1 MQSAATTSNADPPRL
16 QAGRWLTRKRMLA
29 IAPFVIAAIALL
41 LRLQGIDWDGG
52 SFYHPDER
60 SIYLRADTMYRTL
73 TEAPGWQASQN
84 RDFPL
89 DTPGLPSIGT
99 FFDKDASPL
108 NPHWF
113 PLGTI
118 IIYILVFVRG
128 VLLEP
133 LMDQVRLQDLAA
145 AGRTIAAVVDAG
157 SVLLLFFLGRRMF
170 GSTVGLLAST
180 LAAFTVINI
189 QLTHFYRPESFV
201 ILLALGTFW
210 WLLNVL
216 EHGQRRDHILL
227 GVVVGLSFAF
237 RASGAPLLVP
247 VFATYAVLAWRRSGA
262 GDVGLAAAMRTLFPA
277 ALMAGAVAFVTF
289 AILQPYALL
298 DFHKFFGDLGW
309 ETGVARNAG
318 SVPYTLMYLG
328 TPRTGIYEIQQSS
341 LWALGLPL
349 GILAWLGLAL
359 STARGFFRQH
369 VGELLL
375 VAWAVSLLL
384 IIVTFEVKFL
394 RYIAPILP
402 IMVLLGSRW
411 IITAYDWARERSTI
425 LTRVVLGAI
434 AIVVIST
441 VWYGI
446 AFVGIYSK
454 DHPGIQASK
463 WVNENVAAGSVVLTD
478 NHWDEGFPNL
488 GKFQVA
494 QLPMYEGDTVT
505 KVNRIASMIVGADYI
520 MAYSNR
526 PWGSITRVPERYE
539 FSSNYYHA
547 LFDGSLGFEL
557 VQAFERPPSFAGVTL
572 VHDPFTRATVDEPAS
587 LPGVDRSGLVFNLG
601 YADGNVVNY
610 DHPLTLVWENTG
622 ELSVDEVRNIMFGLA
637 GPAPEER
644 AMLSQDAFD
653 EQRAGGTF
661 SDIFSDGGLNGIAPW
676 FVWLLVIEVIA
687 WTAMP
692 LIVRTMRWLPDRGVV
707 LARPLGLLLVSWLVW
722 LGASTGVWSFG
733 RTSAILAILIVA
745 AVSGLIVWRN
755 YRLLKELARR
765 HWRYLVTVE
774 VLFVVAYMVFVLIR
788 TANPDLWHAFRGGEK
803 PMDLSYLT
811 AVAKST
817 TFPPFDPWYAGGFI
831 NYYYFGFVPIATLMR
846 LTAIVPEVAYNL
858 AVPMLFALTFTGA
871 FSVGYNITE
880 SLRRIRL
887 SPTEALLQAP
897 SPSTGE
903 GWGEGETSANNGD
916 AIGTT
921 SAPLSETPSPL
932 RGEDWGEG
940 ETPAVASR
948 PSRPM
953 SPRAPIYAGLA
964 TAMLMVVLANLD
976 GAAQLLQAA
985 GRSLGDGAFGNFDFW
1000 RSSRLMPGQIAITEF
1015 PFWSF
1020 LFADLHAH
1028 MISLPFQVTAIGL
1041 ATNVVLSARSPVSL
1055 LRRAPA
1061 IVWLA
1066 FVIGSFAAIN
1076 TWEVPTYGMLAMGS
1090 LSVMVLVAHR
1100 NAMRPQVLGKFLLL
1114 AIGFGVLAYTL
1125 WLPFHQNYESVFA
1138 GLRMSQW
1145 RTVSWHYMGVHGL
1158 LFFIAGSWVGFEVY
1172 RRLPRLASL
1181 DDSRPHSFVDS
1192 RKLTAT
1198 LALIVAVLAVV
1209 LWLRTTSLHEWTNV
1223 LALTVSLLT
1232 VVGLGIWWLARYRS
1246 REAPIQVLLLGMLVL
1261 ALGIGI
1267 GVDFVTAE
1275 RDIDRMNTV
1284 FKFYLNA
1291 WVLFSVVAGVGAWQL
1306 WASNAFRWGGTTRMK
1321 AVKASWMGLLA
1332 ILVMSSAIY
1341 PVLGTRTRIA
1351 DRFDNAIGRAL
1362 DGRAFQQTTTYHD
1375 PGPGNRGEDPGARY
1389 QLAADLAAI
1398 DFIRANVEGSP
1409 VFLEAVTDQ
1418 YRWTPRVSIWAG
1430 LPVVAGWQWHQSQ
1443 QRGAGGSEPARVNA
1457 RIADVRTMYRT
1468 SDVGRFADLIAEY
1481 EVEYIYVGPTER
1493 LYFPEQGL
1501 AKFAELAR
1509 SEEAFL
1515 EVFYASDE
1523 VTVYRVAG
1531 QAEPA

>member
-1 MQSAATTSNADPPRL
+1 MTNAMQSAATTSNADPPRL
-16 QAGRWLTRKRMLA
+16 LASRWLTRKRLLG
-29 IAPFVIAAIALL
+29 IAPFAIAAIALL

-60 SIYLRADTMYRTL
+60 SIYMRADTMYRTL

-84 RDFPL
+84 GDFPL

-128 VLLEP
+128 VILEP
-133 LMDQVRLQDLAA
+133 LMDQVRLQDLATT
-145 AGRTIAAVVDAG
+145 GRTIAAVVDAG

-170 GSTVGLLAST
+170 GSAVGLLAST
-180 LAAFTVINI
+180 LVAFTVINI

-201 ILLALGTFW
+201 MLLALATFW

-216 EHGQRRDHILL
+216 ERGSRRDHVML

-247 VFATYAVLAWRRSGA
+247 VFTTYAVLAWRRSKADEIGFA
-262 GDVGLAAAMRTLFPA
+262 VAIRTLMPTA
-277 ALMAGAVAFVTF
+277 MMAGGIAFATF

-309 ETGVARNAG
+309 ETGIARNAG
-318 SVPYTLMYLG
+318 LVPYTLQYIG
-328 TPRTGIYEIQQSS
+328 TPRTGLYEIQQSS

-349 GILAWLGLAL
+349 GIVAWLGLAS
-359 STARGFFRQH
+359 STVRGFFHQH
-369 VGELLL
+369 LGELLL
-375 VAWAVSLLL
+375 VAWAVSLLT

-411 IITAYDWARERSTI
+411 LVTTHEWARDRSVT
-425 LTRVVLGAI
+425 LTRVVLGVI
-434 AIVVIST
+434 AFVVIST
-441 VWYGI
+441 AWYGI

-463 WVNENVAAGSVVLTD
+463 WINENAATGSVVLTD

-488 GKFQVA
+488 GKFAVS
-494 QLPMYEGDTVT
+494 QLPMYEGDTIT
-505 KVNRIASMIVGADYI
+505 KVDRVSAMVGGADYI

-539 FSSNYYHA
+539 FSSNYYQA
-547 LFDGSLGFEL
+547 LFDGSLGYEL
-557 VQAFERPPSFAGVTL
+557 VRVFERPPSFAGVTW
-572 VHDPFTRATVDEPAS
+572 VHDPFTRATVAEPAS
-587 LPGVDRSGLVFNLG
+587 LPGVERSGLVLDLG
-601 YADGNVVNY
+601 WADENVVNY
-610 DHPLTLVWENTG
+610 DHPLTLVWRNTG
-622 ELSVDEVRNIMFGLA
+622 DVSTHEVRNIMLGL
-637 GPAPEER
+637 GRPDPAER

-661 SDIFSDGGLNGIAPW
+661 SDIFSEGGLNGTVPW
-676 FVWLLVIEVIA
+676 LIWLLVIEVIT
-687 WTAMP
+687 WIAMP
-692 LIVRTMRWLPDRGVV
+692 LVVRTLRWLPDRGVV

-733 RTSAILAILIVA
+733 RTSAILALLIVA
-745 AVSGLIVWRN
+745 GVSGFIAWRN
-755 YRLLKELARR
+755 HRLLVELARR

-774 VLFVVAYMVFVLIR
+774 VLFVVAYMVFVIIR
-788 TANPDLWHAFRGGEK
+788 TANPDLWHPYRGGEK

-858 AVPMLFALTFTGA
+858 AVPMFFALTFTGA
-871 FSVGYNITE
+871 FSVGCNITE
-880 SLRRIRL
+880 TLRRNRL
-887 SPTEALLQAP
+887 ASTDPSPPP
-897 SPSTGE
+897 SPSMGE
-903 GWGEGETSANNGD
+903 RGGEN
-916 AIGTT
+916 
-921 SAPLSETPSPL
+921 
-932 RGEDWGEG
+932 
-940 ETPAVASR
+940 ETPALVRRWA
-948 PSRPM
+948 M

-964 TAMLMVVLANLD
+964 TAFLMVVLANLD

-985 GRSLGDGAFGNFDFW
+985 GRTFGDGAFGNFDFW

-1028 MISLPFQVTAIGL
+1028 MISLPFQVIAIGL

-1055 LRRAPA
+1055 LRRMPGIA
-1061 IVWLA
+1061 WLA

-1076 TWEVPTYGMLAMGS
+1076 TWEVPTFGMLAMGA
-1090 LSVMVLVAHR
+1090 LAVMVLVAYR
-1100 NAMRPQVLGKFLLL
+1100 NSMRPLVLGKFLLL
-1114 AIGFGVLAYTL
+1114 VIGFGVAAYVL

-1138 GLRMSQW
+1138 GLRISQW
-1145 RTVSWHYMGVHGL
+1145 RTVSWHYMGIHGL
-1158 LFFIAGSWVGFEVY
+1158 LFFLSGSWVAVEVY
-1172 RRLPRLASL
+1172 RRLPRLSSL
-1181 DDSRPHSFVDS
+1181 DEAPSRSFFDSR
-1192 RKLTAT
+1192 RLTVT

-1209 LWLRTTSLHEWTNV
+1209 LWLRTTVLHEWTNV
-1223 LALTVSLLT
+1223 LALSVSMFT
-1232 VVGLGIWWLARYRS
+1232 VVTLAGWWLARYKT

-1291 WVLFSVVAGVGAWQL
+1291 WVLFSVVAGVGLWQL
-1306 WASNAFRWGGTTRMK
+1306 GASGAFGWVGTTRLRYAK
-1321 AVKASWMGLLA
+1321 ALWMGLLA

-1341 PVLGTRTRIA
+1341 PLLGTRTRIA
-1351 DRFDNAIGRAL
+1351 DRFDHTIGRSL
-1362 DGRAFQQTTTYHD
+1362 DGRAFQQAATYHD
-1375 PGPGNRGEDPGARY
+1375 PGPGNRGEDPDARY
-1389 QLAADLAAI
+1389 PLAADLAAI
-1398 DFIRANVEGSP
+1398 DFIRENVEGSP
-1409 VFLEAVTDQ
+1409 VFLEGVTDQ
-1418 YRWTPRVSIWAG
+1418 YRWTPRVSTWAG
-1430 LPVVAGWQWHQSQ
+1430 LPVVVGWQWHQSQ

-1468 SDVGRFADLIAEY
+1468 SDVARFTRLIAEY
-1481 EVEYIYVGPTER
+1481 KVEYVYVGPTER

-1509 SEEAFL
+1509 SDEAFL
-1515 EVFYASDE
+1515 DVFYKSDE
-1523 VTVYRVAG
+1523 VTIYKVVG
-1531 QAEPA
+1531 PAEPA